1 MRKRKKDVILKK
13 FTIVTVSVKL
23 IRIPG
28 KRVIFL
34 TIKTLLISTFFS
46 VLVEI
51 KLIFFHGIFDNR
63 LENKNSC

>member
-1 MRKRKKDVILKK
+1 MRKRIKDVMLKK

-34 TIKTLLISTFFS
+34 TIKTLLLTHFFF
-46 VLVEI
+46 
-51 KLIFFHGIFDNR
+51 KF
-63 LENKNSC
+63 

>member
-1 MRKRKKDVILKK
+1 MRKRIKDVILKK

-34 TIKTLLISTFFS
+34 TIKTLLINTFF
-46 VLVEI
+46 
-51 KLIFFHGIFDNR
+51 FQF
-63 LENKNSC
+63 